1 MTALVLA
8 AVLLQAGDMQVA
20 ASSNLETRPP
30 AVAASPLQQRID
42 VAAPGATIEV
52 APGTYTGDLYID
64 RPIRL
69 IGHGRPRLIGSGS
82 GSVVLI
88 RAADVTI
95 EGFDID
101 GRGGG
106 DLGRDSSGIHIAAPR
121 ATVRDC
127 RIVNSLFG
135 VYLRDA
141 PGSKVERTHVTG
153 IRGKSAGEKGSGIH
167 VWNTDGFELT
177 GNEIEDV
184 RDGLYIQ
191 SSPHGVVRGNVA
203 RNLRYGLH
211 YMYSDDN
218 TFEDNVFENGA
229 AGTTLMYSRRI
240 TFRHNQFL
248 RNRGFASVGLLF
260 KSCDD
265 IVAEYNLVADNARG
279 IFIEGS
285 THNVF
290 RGNVIIGSD
299 IAVILYDSTTDTE
312 FSGNS
317 FIGNL
322 TPLSL
327 SGRRTETRFT
337 GNYWSDNEALD
348 LDGNGITDEPYR
360 LSSLFDHVRGN
371 LTAAD
376 LVSRSLAA
384 SAVAAAEKSLPVL
397 EQIPVV
403 DPAPLA
409 RPPALPV
416 PIPVRPT
423 GRSGD
428 AAGFGTS
435 LVMLTAGAWL
445 LHSNRLRAP
454 RARRRARA

>member
-1 MTALVLA
+1 MTHLLLA
-8 AVLLQAGDMQVA
+8 AVLLQAGDMQVVAGAGLEPRPA
-20 ASSNLETRPP
+20 AAE
-30 AVAASPLQQRID
+30 ASPLQPRIDAALPGATID
-42 VAAPGATIEV
+42 VAA
-52 APGTYTGDLYID
+52 GTYAGDLYVD
-64 RPIRL
+64 RPVRL
-69 IGHGRPRLIGSGS
+69 VGHGRPRLVGSGA
-82 GSVVLI
+82 GSVVRI

-106 DLGRDSSGIHIAAPR
+106 DLGRDSSGIHVAAPR
-121 ATVRDC
+121 ATIRDC
-127 RIVNSLFG
+127 RIAGALFG
-135 VYLRDA
+135 VYLREA
-141 PGSKVERTHVTG
+141 PGSKVERTRVAG
-153 IRGKSAGEKGSGIH
+153 IAGLSAGEKGSGIH

-177 GNEIEDV
+177 GNEIHDV

-191 SSPHGVVRGNVA
+191 SSPHGLVRGNVA
-203 RNLRYGLH
+203 RDLRYGLH

-229 AGTTLMYSRRI
+229 AGTTIMYSRRI

-265 IVAEYNLVADNARG
+265 ILAEYNLIADNARG

-285 THNVF
+285 NRNLF
-290 RGNVIIGSD
+290 RGNLVIGSD
-299 IAVILYDSTTDTE
+299 IAIVLYNSTLDTR
-312 FSGNS
+312 FTGNS

-322 TPLSL
+322 APLSL

-348 LDGNGITDEPYR
+348 LDGDGITDEPYR
-360 LSSLFDHVRGN
+360 LSSIFDHLRGN
-371 LTAAD
+371 VIAAD

-384 SAVAAAEKSLPVL
+384 AAVAAAEKSVPVL
-397 EQIPVV
+397 ERTPVM

-409 RPPALPV
+409 RPPVLPV
-416 PIPVRPT
+416 PAPHRTTT
-423 GRSGD
+423 GQRGV
-428 AAGFGTS
+428 AGLLTS
-435 LVMLTAGAWL
+435 LGLLTGGAWL
-445 LHSNRLRAP
+445 LGGARLV
-454 RARRRARA
+454 ARPGPGRARA

>member
-1 MTALVLA
+1 MTAVLLA
-8 AVLLQAGDMQVA
+8 ALLLQAGEMQLSA
-20 ASSNLETRPP
+20 GSTLESRPP
-30 AVAASPLQQRID
+30 AAATSPLQQRID
-42 VAAPGATIEV
+42 AAAPGATIEV
-52 APGTYTGDLYID
+52 AAGTYTGDLYVD

-69 IGHGRPRLIGSGS
+69 VGHGRPRLVGSGA

-121 ATVRDC
+121 ATIRDC
-127 RIVNSLFG
+127 RIVNALFG

-141 PGSKVERTHVTG
+141 PGSKVEHTRVVG

-191 SSPHGVVRGNVA
+191 SSPHGVVRGNTA

-240 TFRHNQFL
+240 TFRRNQFL

-265 IVAEYNLVADNARG
+265 ILAEYNLIADNARG

-285 THNVF
+285 THNLF
-290 RGNVIIGSD
+290 RGNVVIGSD
-299 IAVILYDSTTDTE
+299 IAIVLYDSTTDTR
-312 FSGNS
+312 FTGNS

-327 SGRRTETRFT
+327 SGRRTETTFS

-348 LDGNGITDEPYR
+348 LDGDGITDEPYR

-371 LTAAD
+371 LVAAD

-397 EQIPVV
+397 ERIPVV

-409 RPPALPV
+409 RPPVLPV
-416 PIPVRPT
+416 PAPVRT
-423 GRSGD
+423 DDESRDLGGL
-428 AAGFGTS
+428 AAS
-435 LVMLTAGAWL
+435 LLMLAGGAWL
-445 LHSNRLRAP
+445 LNGRRSRSAGAL
-454 RARRRARA
+454 RRAQA